1 MILERETITS
11 DQNQAVQPHPGTSNG
26 YIYLPQYGPIPRT
39 QASCLSL
46 GHCYLGQRTVVLT
59 VRDVM
64 TVDTVKIY
72 LMFSTRPYPIG
83 LLPGAVVAFQYLQH
97 HVSKQGKYNKC
108 FQTSTKSSYSLLK
121 QYKTDFTLEPFNF
134 NLDLIFLGKIYLSF
148 EACSSVEIESLPR
161 RMQSNGTKC
170 EENPHIPMR
179 QIIEYMNFQIS
190 GVHSWTL
197 SYILCHIVAVQRLTL
212 WWTCSLCR
220 RSSHACSC
228 CARQDKESLLFNA
241 KAQ

>member
-1 MILERETITS
+1 MSQNKVNKINVFKQAPKVLTLYLNNTKQTLLWSPITS
-11 DQNQAVQPHPGTSNG
+11 IKYINQ
-26 YIYLPQYGPIPRT
+26 
-39 QASCLSL
+39 
-46 GHCYLGQRTVVLT
+46 
-59 VRDVM
+59 
-64 TVDTVKIY
+64 
-72 LMFSTRPYPIG
+72 
-83 LLPGAVVAFQYLQH
+83 
-97 HVSKQGKYNKC
+97 
-108 FQTSTKSSYSLLK
+108 
-121 QYKTDFTLEPFNF
+121 DFDLNH
-134 NLDLIFLGKIYLSF
+134 LDLNFLGKIYLSF

-179 QIIEYMNFQIS
+179 QIIEYINFQIS

-197 SYILCHIVAVQRLTL
+197 SYILCHIVAIQRLTL

-228 CARQDKESLLFNA
+228 CARQDRESLLFNA